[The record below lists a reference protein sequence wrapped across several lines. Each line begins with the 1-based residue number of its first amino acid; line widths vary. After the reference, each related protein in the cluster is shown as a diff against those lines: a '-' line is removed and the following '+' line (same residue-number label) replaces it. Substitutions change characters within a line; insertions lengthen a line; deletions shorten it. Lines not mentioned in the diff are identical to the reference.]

1 MRVQGARP
9 VTLPAMDSSAA
20 DDAGPRTLGG
30 SREADL
36 IRAIVDCVADGV
48 LVVDDRGSIRF
59 ANPAASTLFGRDMDD
74 LVGTEFGFPLVAG
87 ATTEIEI
94 FRPGGKLVTA
104 ELRVGQS
111 TWDGGPVSVV
121 SLRDITERKHAE
133 ETGRQLAEE
142 QMARA
147 QAEELSQAKTDFLAV
162 MSHELRTPLNA
173 VLGYTEL
180 LDLGVNG
187 PLTEVQRAQLHRVMM
202 SARHLL
208 RLVNEIL
215 DFSTLEAGQL
225 TVQCQPHR
233 AAVVAEM
240 ACDIVR
246 ALSERLKLSLECRV
260 DRNSELRYVGDELRT
275 RQILVNLLSNSLKF
289 TNPPG
294 QVTLNVEEREETPPG
309 VEPREGVR
317 WVGFRVCDTG
327 IGISDEQREE
337 IFAPFQQLDSG
348 HTRRRDGTGLGLP
361 ISRRLARLMGGEV
374 SVESAPGQGSTFT
387 LWLPAP

>member
-1 MRVQGARP
+1 MTAPTMGTPSADGAPRRP
-9 VTLPAMDSSAA
+9 
-20 DDAGPRTLGG
+20 LGG
-30 SREADL
+30 SRDEDL
-36 IRAIVDCVADGV
+36 VRAIVECVADGV
-48 LVVDDRGSIRF
+48 LVVDDCGAIRF
-59 ANPAASTLFGRDMDD
+59 ANPAAAALFGREVKD
-74 LVGTEFGFPLVAG
+74 LIGTEFGFPIGAG
-87 ATTEIEI
+87 ATTEIELV
-94 FRPGGKLVTA
+94 RPGGQLVTA
-104 ELRVGQS
+104 ELRVGDS
-111 TWDGGPVSVV
+111 SWNGEHVSVV
-121 SLRDITERKHAE
+121 SLRDITERKQAE

-142 QMARA
+142 QAARA

-187 PLTEVQRAQLHRVMM
+187 PLTDVQRGQLHRVMM

-225 TVQCQPHR
+225 TVQCQPSR
-233 AAVVAEM
+233 AAIVAEM

-246 ALSERLKLSLECRV
+246 ALSERLKLRLECKV

-294 QVTLNVEEREETPPG
+294 QVTLNVEVRDEAPPG
-309 VEPREGVR
+309 VEPREGGR
-317 WVGFRVCDTG
+317 WIGFRVCDTG
-327 IGISDEQREE
+327 IGISEQQREE
-337 IFAPFQQLDSG
+337 IFAPFKQLDSG

-374 SVESAPGQGSTFT
+374 TVESAPGQGSTFT
-387 LWLPAP
+387 LWLPAA

>member
-1 MRVQGARP
+1 MTSTAVDDSTGGRP
-9 VTLPAMDSSAA
+9 GRL
-20 DDAGPRTLGG
+20 LGG
-30 SREADL
+30 SREEEL

-48 LVVDDRGSIRF
+48 LVVDDCGCIRF
-59 ANPAASTLFGRDMDD
+59 ANPAAATLFGRDMND
-74 LVGTEFGFPLVAG
+74 LVGTEFGFPIVAG

-94 FRPGGKLVTA
+94 VRPGRPLVTA
-104 ELRVGQS
+104 ELRVGDS
-111 TWDGGPVSVV
+111 VWDGGHVSVV
-121 SLRDITERKHAE
+121 SLRDITERKLAE

-187 PLTEVQRAQLHRVMM
+187 PLSEVQRAQLHRVMM

-225 TVQCQPHR
+225 TVQCAPHR
-233 AAVVAEM
+233 ASVVAEM

-246 ALSERLKLSLECRV
+246 ALATRLNMTLECRV
-260 DRNSELRYVGDELRT
+260 DRNSDTRYVGDELRT

-289 TNPPG
+289 TIPPG
-294 QVTLNVEEREETPPG
+294 RVTLDIVESDEPPPG
-309 VEPREGVR
+309 VEGHEGVR

-327 IGISDEQREE
+327 IGIPEDQREA
-337 IFAPFQQLDSG
+337 IFAPFKQLDSG

-361 ISRRLARLMGGEV
+361 ISRRLARLMGGDV
-374 SVESAPGQGSTFT
+374 TVESAPGEGSTFT
-387 LWLPAP
+387 LWLEALVAR